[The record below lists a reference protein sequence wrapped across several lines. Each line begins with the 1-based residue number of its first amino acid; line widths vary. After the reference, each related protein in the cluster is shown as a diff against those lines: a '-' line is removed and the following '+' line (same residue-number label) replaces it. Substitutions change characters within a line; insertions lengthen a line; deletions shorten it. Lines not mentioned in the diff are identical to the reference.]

1 MVNAPGRAHDFDF
14 RRAPIAT
21 ESFNIDLESSSHF
34 ATAAAGDRLA
44 FADGHSH
51 SGTPQRIV
59 APMPNAN
66 DARDKIAP
74 VLIVG
79 GGPVGLA
86 LAGDLGW
93 RGIRCT
99 LIERT
104 DGSIYQPRM
113 DLVGI
118 RTMEFCRRWGLVG
131 AVEASPYPRDYAQ
144 DNIYLTSL
152 AGYELGRERFPGIG
166 QAPPPSQ
173 SPQRRERCP
182 QNMFDPILRDFA
194 AAQASVTMRYRTRLF
209 SVSQDSEA
217 VTAVIEDARSGAHE
231 EIKARYIV
239 GCDGGASLVRETFS
253 IDMHGQ
259 PVLTYTTNVIFRC
272 PHLLALHDKGKAYR
286 HILIG
291 PEGTW
296 ATIVAINGRDQ
307 WRFSLIG
314 DRTQHRYTNAEIEAA
329 IRRAVGRDF
338 EFEILSAVP
347 WVRRELVAETYRRG
361 RAFIAGDAAHVMSP
375 TGGFGMNTGIGD
387 AVDLSWKLA
396 AVIDGWGGDSLL
408 DSYTAERQ
416 LVGARNV
423 AEASDNLHR
432 MLSVG
437 AHPDIVDD
445 TPQGAATRAKVGREF
460 SETMRREWFTL
471 GIHLGYRY
479 EGSPICWPDG
489 SPPPPDE
496 ARTYVPTARPGHRAP
511 HAWLADGRSTL
522 DLFGRGFTLL
532 GFGAPADE
540 AAALLDAARARRVP
554 VEFVALAEPQVAE
567 LYQRRFVLV
576 RPDGHVAWRDD
587 RMPPDPMRVIDVV
600 RGAAGGPGAA
610 AWREQTRIV

>member
-1 MVNAPGRAHDFDF
+1 MPSTDDMQEKIE
-14 RRAPIAT
+14 PI
-21 ESFNIDLESSSHF
+21 
-34 ATAAAGDRLA
+34 
-44 FADGHSH
+44 
-51 SGTPQRIV
+51 
-59 APMPNAN
+59 
-66 DARDKIAP
+66 
-74 VLIVG
+74 LIVG

-93 RGIRCT
+93 RGIRCL
-99 LIERT
+99 LIEQT

-131 AVEASPYPRDYAQ
+131 TVEASPYPRDYAQ

-166 QAPPPSQ
+166 QAPPPPE

-182 QNMFDPILRDFA
+182 QNMFDPILREFA
-194 AAQASVTMRYRTRLF
+194 ASQKSVKLRYRTRLLSF
-209 SVSQDSEA
+209 TQSSEA
-217 VTAVIEDARSGAHE
+217 VTATVENADTGARE
-231 EIKARYIV
+231 QILARFIV
-239 GCDGGASLVRETFS
+239 GCDGARSLVRDTLGIGMS
-253 IDMHGQ
+253 GN

-272 PHLLALHDKGKAYR
+272 PNLLSLHDKGKAYR

-307 WRFSLIG
+307 WRLSIIG
-314 DRTQHRYTNAEIEAA
+314 GSEQREYTKEEIAAA

-338 EFEILSAVP
+338 EFEILSVLP
-347 WVRRELVAETYRRG
+347 WVRRELVADHYREGRG
-361 RAFIAGDAAHVMSP
+361 FIAGDAAHAMSP

-396 AVIDGWGGDSLL
+396 ATIEGWGGDRLL
-408 DSYTAERQ
+408 NSYSVERQ
-416 LVGARNV
+416 PVGARNV
-423 AEASDNLHR
+423 TEASGNLRR

-437 AHPDIVDD
+437 GHADIYDD
-445 TPQGAATRAKVGREF
+445 TPQGAATRAQVGREF
-460 SETMRREWFTL
+460 SEAMRREWFTL

-479 EGSPICWPDG
+479 DGSPICWPDE

-496 ARTYVPTARPGHRAP
+496 ARKYVATARPGHRAP

-522 DLFGRGFTLL
+522 DLFGRGFTLI
-532 GFGAPADE
+532 GFDAEPAE
-540 AAALLDAARARRVP
+540 AIPLLDAARPRRVP
-554 VEFVALAEPQVAE
+554 MEFVALREPQVAA
-567 LYQRRFVLV
+567 LYERRFVLV

-587 RMPPDPMRVIDVV
+587 RIPADPLHLIDVL
-600 RGAAGGPGAA
+600 RGAADGPGAA
-610 AWREQTRIV
+610 AWHERANACKLA